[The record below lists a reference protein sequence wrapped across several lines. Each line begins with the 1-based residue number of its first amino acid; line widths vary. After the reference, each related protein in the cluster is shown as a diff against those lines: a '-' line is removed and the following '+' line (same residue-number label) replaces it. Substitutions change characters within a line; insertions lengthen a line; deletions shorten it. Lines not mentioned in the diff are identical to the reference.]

1 MKSFQGMTD
10 DELTL
15 MRGDLILDIENLR
28 TEIDRLDHK
37 ILEVEAEMRRRKRKE
52 GNELAY
58 IFGGEE

>member
-37 ILEVEAEMRRRKRKE
+37 ILEVEAEMRRRKRKKRINIDIW
-52 GNELAY
+52 G
-58 IFGGEE
+58 